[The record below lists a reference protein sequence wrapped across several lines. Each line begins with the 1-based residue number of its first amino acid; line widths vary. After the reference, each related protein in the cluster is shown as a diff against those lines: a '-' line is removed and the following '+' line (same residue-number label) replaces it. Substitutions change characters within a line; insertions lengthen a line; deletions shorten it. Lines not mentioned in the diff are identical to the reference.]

1 MVHLLKR
8 YRQIGGILVKYG
20 FGIVISEV
28 FPPAA
33 RIGLHRRPTKDDSAS
48 TARRMR
54 LALEELG
61 PTFIKFGQILSLR
74 RDLLPPAYIE
84 ELTLLTDSVS
94 TLPFETVRPVIEE
107 YCGQISDAFSSFDE
121 TPIAAASLAQ
131 VHRAVLKNGTEVAL
145 KVQRPGI
152 SKVIED
158 DIAIMESLARRIER
172 RYPEYCVY
180 NPAGLVR
187 EFAIQIRRELDF
199 VQEGKN
205 TEELS
210 RNMGEFPD
218 ILLPRIYW
226 QFSGTRLLTMDF
238 IDGVRIDDREAIQ
251 AMGIRPADITELTL
265 KAYLRQIFRDGFFH
279 ADPHTGNLLVT
290 PEGKLAFI
298 DCGMVG
304 IMRPERQDVFV
315 QLLLGI
321 VDVNVDAV
329 IDAYRG
335 LGIEIHEEDEEAFKD
350 ETYAILRGYQHFG
363 LGELEV
369 GNVMAQI
376 PDVMRR
382 YRIVVPLTMMQILK
396 VIMMMIDINVYLDS
410 SFNFTERVRPYLR
423 EIIHHRYLSREMVK
437 RASQSALDVAESSM
451 ELPHTLN
458 MAIKSLSAG
467 PLRLDFATDD
477 VRELSASIRF
487 AASVLLIG
495 MVSSAFV
502 IGSSLVIL
510 SMDRPMAS
518 GVCSTIGTL
527 TLFGYVAAVGIGIAA
542 IISVVRRR

>member
-1 MVHLLKR
+1 MVHLLRR

-28 FPPAA
+28 FPPSV
-33 RIGLHRRPTKDDSAS
+33 RIGLPRRAAKDASGS
-48 TARRMR
+48 TARRVR

-61 PTFIKFGQILSLR
+61 PTFIKFGQIMSLR

-84 ELTLLTDSVS
+84 ELTLLTDNVS
-94 TLPFETVRPVIEE
+94 PLPFETVRPVIEE
-107 YCGQISDAFSSFDE
+107 CCGPISDAFSSFDE
-121 TPIAAASLAQ
+121 TPFAAASLAQ
-131 VHRAVLKNGTEVAL
+131 VHRAVLKNGNEVAL

-152 SKVIED
+152 SSGIED
-158 DIAIMESLARRIER
+158 DIAIMETLARRIER
-172 RYPEYCVY
+172 RYPEYRVY
-180 NPAGLVR
+180 NPTGLVR
-187 EFAIQIRRELDF
+187 EFATQIRRELDF

-205 TEELS
+205 AEELS
-210 RNMGEFPD
+210 RNMREFPD
-218 ILLPRIYW
+218 IIIPRIYGKY
-226 QFSGTRLLTMDF
+226 SGTRLLTMDY
-238 IDGVRIDDREAIQ
+238 IDGVRIDDRAGIE
-251 AMGIRPADITELTL
+251 AMGVVPADLTELTL
-265 KAYLRQIFRDGFFH
+265 RAYLRQIFHDGFFH

-290 PEGKLAFI
+290 PQGELAFI

-321 VDVNVDAV
+321 VGVDVDAV

-335 LGIEIHEEDEEAFKD
+335 LGIDIHEEDEEAFKD

-382 YRIVVPLTMMQILK
+382 YQIIVPITMMQILK
-396 VIMMMIDINVYLDS
+396 VIMMMIDINVYLDP
-410 SFNFTERVRPYLR
+410 SFNFTERVRPYLS
-423 EIIHHRYLSREMVK
+423 EIIHHRYLSKEMVK

-458 MAIKSLSAG
+458 TAIKSFFGG
-467 PLRLDFATDD
+467 PVMLDFATDD
-477 VRELSASIRF
+477 VRELGASIRF
-487 AASVLLIG
+487 ASSVLLIG

-502 IGSSLVIL
+502 IGSSLVVL
-510 SMDRPMAS
+510 SMDQPMAT

-527 TLFGYVAAVGIGIAA
+527 TLLGYVTAIGLGIAA

>member
-1 MVHLLKR
+1 MLHLMKR

-20 FGIVISEV
+20 FGIVTSEV

-33 RIGLHRRPTKDDSAS
+33 RFGLHRRTTPDAS
-48 TARRMR
+48 GSTPHRIR

-61 PTFIKFGQILSLR
+61 PTFIKFGQIMSLR

-84 ELTLLTDSVS
+84 ELTRLTDSVS
-94 TLPFETVRPVIEE
+94 PVPFETLRPVIEE
-107 YCGQISDAFSSFDE
+107 YCGPISDAFITIDE
-121 TPIAAASLAQ
+121 TPVAAASLAQ

-145 KVQRPGI
+145 KVRRPDI
-152 SKVIED
+152 SAVIED
-158 DIAIMESLARRIER
+158 DIAIMESLARRIES
-172 RYPEYCVY
+172 RYPEYRVY
-180 NPAGLVR
+180 NPTGLVR

-205 TEELS
+205 AEELS
-210 RNMGEFPD
+210 RNMREDPD
-218 ILLPRIYW
+218 IVVPRVSW
-226 QFSGTRLLTMDF
+226 QYSGTRLLTMDF
-238 IDGVRIDDREAIQ
+238 IDGVRIDDREGIE
-251 AMGIRPADITELTL
+251 AMGVVPATLTELTL
-265 KAYLRQIFRDGFFH
+265 RAYLRQIFRDGFFH

-290 PEGKLAFI
+290 PEGTLAFI

-321 VDVNVDAV
+321 VDVDVDAV

-335 LGIEIHEEDEEAFKD
+335 LGIVIREEDEEAFKD
-350 ETYAILRGYQHFG
+350 ETYAILRGYQRFG
-363 LGELEV
+363 LGDLEM

-376 PDVMRR
+376 PEVLRR
-382 YRIVVPLTMMQILK
+382 YRIVVPVTMMQLLK
-396 VIMMMIDINVYLDS
+396 VIMMMIDTNVYLDPT
-410 SFNFTERVRPYLR
+410 FCFTERVRPYLS
-423 EIIHHRYLSREMVK
+423 EIIHHRYLSKEMLK

-458 MAIKSLSAG
+458 MAVKSLSGG

-477 VRELSASIRF
+477 VQNLSSSIRF

-495 MVSSAFV
+495 MVSSAFL
-502 IGSSLVIL
+502 IGSSLVVL
-510 SMDRPMAS
+510 SMDQPMTS
-518 GVCSTIGTL
+518 GACSTIGTL
-527 TLFGYVAAVGIGIAA
+527 TLFGYVAAVGIGIVA
-542 IISVVRRR
+542 IISVFRRR